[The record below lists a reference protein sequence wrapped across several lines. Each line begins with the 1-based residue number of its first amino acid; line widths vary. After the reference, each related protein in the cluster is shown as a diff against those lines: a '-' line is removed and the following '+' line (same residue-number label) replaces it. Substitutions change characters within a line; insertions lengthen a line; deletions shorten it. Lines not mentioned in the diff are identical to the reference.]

1 MTNITLMRLT
11 VNALWAEIKR
21 QRWRGPTSTRD
32 LDNTSGNTPYQAI
45 ASGTPPNA
53 PKRHTKIRQTQPQL
67 LIGRIHPDHR
77 HPHAAWVILERHH
90 YTNALES
97 ASEHTR
103 EELAHAIHHA
113 SNEIYAWHHDG
124 RGNTHLIRAWDPWI
138 TNPVMRFLQHLA
150 PHAQL
155 RHDDGLSSRY
165 ETATSTTTS
174 RTLENVLP

>member
-32 LDNTSGNTPYQAI
+32 LDNASGDTPYQAI

-103 EELAHAIHHA
+103 EELARAIHQQA
-113 SNEIYAWHHDG
+113 KDPYSWHLDG
-124 RGNTHLIRAWDPWI
+124 RGYEHLIRRYDGLL
-138 TNPVMRFLQHLA
+138 TDPVMHFLQHLA
-150 PHAQL
+150 PHATV
-155 RHDDGLSSRY
+155 HPAEADDIRK
-165 ETATSTTTS
+165 ETATSTQTG
-174 RTLENVLP
+174 RVLENVLP